1 MHFESNSKR
10 SPASDNTA
18 FTRRAGALGLQ
29 DACPKKLKP
38 RTTPY
43 GVRESERRYRKKSIN
58 LHKNESCDFQMNKI
72 IEHKLY
78 TMVMIEAEG
87 KVLLINRP
95 DQLGFP
101 GYIVPGGKVDFP
113 ESIVEGAIREVKEE
127 TGLIIKKIE
136 YKGLDKFCEPNTGL
150 RYMVFNYLATEFEG
164 ELLDDP
170 PEGELEWVDI
180 EKIDEIPVQDW
191 FRRRFP
197 LFFRQGTFEL
207 SFIWDS
213 QTKETIKEV
222 IKEY

>member
-1 MHFESNSKR
+1 MS
-10 SPASDNTA
+10 
-18 FTRRAGALGLQ
+18 
-29 DACPKKLKP
+29 
-38 RTTPY
+38 
-43 GVRESERRYRKKSIN
+43 
-58 LHKNESCDFQMNKI
+58 KI

-78 TMVMIEAEG
+78 TMVMIETEG

-95 DQLGFP
+95 DHLGFP
-101 GYIVPGGKVDFP
+101 GYIAPGGKVDFP

-127 TGLIIKKIE
+127 TGLIIKTIE
-136 YKGLDKFCEPNTGL
+136 YKGLDEFCEPNTGL

-180 EKIDEIPVQDW
+180 QKFDELPVQDW

-222 IKEY
+222 IREY